1 MKGREFVRVIALVVV
16 LLALAVPLAS
26 AAPAAAKSA
35 AQTGCTYRATY
46 VADVT
51 IPDSTVIAPGKPF
64 VKTWRIRN
72 DGTCPWGPGTI
83 VDTMEMVGGS
93 MLAASTRVPLNEKV
107 GRGQTADISIKM
119 QAPVEDGTYRSEWKF
134 RRSNGAL
141 FGLGASGA
149 TPFYVQIVVRSGG
162 SATPP
167 PDNAQRI
174 NFPPGATVV
183 SLQGRV
189 SDTGS
194 KSYLVKA
201 RKGQPMR
208 VAVVSANPE
217 ANFSIVGVTDG
228 QPYKR
233 VEVGEPWYSMVLPSS
248 QDYRITVRVA
258 SGAGT
263 ATYVL
268 AIAIGA

>member
-1 MKGREFVRVIALVVV
+1 M
-16 LLALAVPLAS
+16 
-26 AAPAAAKSA
+26 
-35 AQTGCTYRATY
+35 
-46 VADVT
+46 
-51 IPDSTVIAPGKPF
+51 APGKSF

-72 DGTCPWGPGTI
+72 DGTCPWGPGTT
-83 VDTMEMVGGS
+83 VDTLEMVGGS
-93 MLAASTRVPLNEKV
+93 MLTGSTRVPLNEKV
-107 GRGQTADISIKM
+107 ARGQTADISIKM
-119 QAPVEDGTYRSEWKF
+119 EAPVADGTYRSEWKF

-149 TPFYVQIVVRSGG
+149 TPFYVQIIVRSG
-162 SATPP
+162 ATPP
-167 PDNAQRI
+167 PPDDAQRI
-174 NFPPGATVV
+174 NFPAGATVV

-194 KSYLVKA
+194 TSYLLKA

-233 VEVGEPWYSMVLPSS
+233 VEVGEPWYSLVLPST

-268 AIAIGA
+268 AIAIAP